1 MINNVRE
8 RNPMPQQPVEVRC
21 RNFDEVELGYTAAD
35 AIREAMRCLK
45 CRKKPCTQGC
55 PINQRIP
62 EFIAHVAEGDFA
74 GAYEI
79 ITDRSNLPA
88 ICGRVCDQKTQC
100 EQNCAQAVR
109 GEAVS
114 IGRLERFV
122 ADWHAARTPV
132 AAASAAPSGKKVAVI
147 GSGPAGIACAG
158 DLADKGYQVTVFE
171 KLGFTGG
178 IMVYGIPQFVLPNTV
193 VDREIEILKGK
204 GVEFVTDA
212 PIDKNKSIDD
222 LFKAGFE
229 AVFVGNGADVPQ
241 VPGGIDTSL
250 EGVWTANDYLTAVNL
265 NQDALPENIKNAKH
279 VLVVGGG
286 NTAVDAVRCGRRL
299 GAETIMVYRR
309 TVAEAPA
316 RYDEILHTRE
326 EGIEMMELTNPV
338 EAIGENGKLTSV
350 KCEIMKLGEPDE
362 SGRRRP
368 VGTGE
373 FKTLPCDNLVLA
385 TSTSYSEDVVGT
397 TKGIDKDKW
406 GGIAASADGA
416 TSRPGV
422 FAGGDA
428 VTGPA
433 TVVEAMGA
441 GKRAAVS
448 INEYLTAL

>member
-21 RNFDEVELGYTAAD
+21 KNFDEVELGYTAAD

-100 EQNCAQAVR
+100 EKNCAQAVR

-132 AAASAAPSGKKVAVI
+132 AAASSAPSGKKVAVI

-178 IMVYGIPQFVLPNTV
+178 IMTYGIPQFVLPNTV
-193 VDREIEILKGK
+193 VDREVEILKGK

-212 PIDKNKSIDD
+212 PIDKKKSVDD

-448 INEYLTAL
+448 IDAYLSNL

>member
-21 RNFDEVELGYTAAD
+21 KNFDEVELGYTAAD

-62 EFIAHVAEGDFA
+62 EFIAHVAEGDFE

-100 EQNCAQAVR
+100 EKNCAQAVR

-178 IMVYGIPQFVLPNTV
+178 IMTYGIPQFVLPNTV
-193 VDREIEILKGK
+193 VDREVEILKGK

-212 PIDKNKSIDD
+212 PIDKKKSVDD

-265 NQDALPENIKNAKH
+265 NQDALPESIKNAKH

-326 EGIEMMELTNPV
+326 ESIEMMELTNPV

-448 INEYLTAL
+448 IDAYLSNL